1 MEKPAPWI
9 MTALTGEFTMPQRV
23 QYSDSIEPLVQFIED
38 TPPGEILD
46 LTLNKL
52 RAGIRTQTMLTA
64 SALAVTRS
72 TEMPPGHHG
81 GPLHPLAGLYA
92 VSKLVDRLEGEK
104 RFVPVLQH
112 VALTNKHI
120 HHPAM
125 GPYQLLEFAPEDA
138 GGAEATKA
146 AFLAAVN
153 RGEWNKADHLFQWLW
168 QNVPPIEAFD
178 LLMSVAIPKNFH
190 DDHYFMFPG
199 TMWRAFDKGVL
210 DKADLPVLMR
220 PVVRF
225 VTRSP
230 VAPNN
235 PMPSPLP
242 QIEALIEEHQLLKR
256 ILRQRS
262 GEDETAA
269 IGELGEALGAVNVF
283 ADIPV
288 MIAKALAEGLS
299 LEGAGE
305 ALSIGAASLFL
316 RSLGGNPMDVHLHTS
331 VNLRRYLLRLDG
343 LSLRNKLM
351 LLLTWQSGPEIR
363 STQTRMEPAPQP
375 DMAAVAALPP
385 RTQEELLDAI
395 THSIYNQPLT
405 DWSKVTNLGLMRAV
419 PEVKETVNLATQYM
433 KSGYDPEAFI
443 ARLAEIVCHDN
454 FTEMHA
460 FKHHQSI
467 VEEFHATHEPW
478 RWMHLVCGAQAAAIS
493 FGKNMTIYEE
503 YLELLHAA

>member
-1 MEKPAPWI
+1 
-9 MTALTGEFTMPQRV
+9 MPTPSRV
-23 QYSDSIEPLVQFIED
+23 VYPDTIEPLVQFIED
-38 TPPGEILD
+38 TPPAEIVDRALE
-46 LTLNKL
+46 KL
-52 RAGIRTQTMLTA
+52 RAGVATGTMLTA

-92 VSKLVDRLEGEK
+92 VSKTVERLEGEQ

-120 HHPAM
+120 NHPAM
-125 GPYQLLEFAPEDA
+125 GPYQLLEFAEEDA
-138 GGAEATKA
+138 GGLEAAKA
-146 AFLAAVN
+146 AFLAAVQ
-153 RGEWNKADHLFQWLW
+153 RGEWNKSDHLFQWIW
-168 QNVPPIEAFD
+168 KNAPPIEAFD
-178 LLMSVAIPKNFH
+178 MLMSVAIPKNFH

-199 TMWRAFDKGVL
+199 TVWRAFESGVL
-210 DKADLPVLMR
+210 DKALLPVVMR

-235 PMPSPLP
+235 PMPSPIP
-242 QIEALIEEHQLLKR
+242 EIEELIEEHQLLNR
-256 ILRQRS
+256 ILRQRT
-262 GEDETAA
+262 GEDETTA
-269 IGELGEALGAVNVF
+269 IGELGKAIGRVDVF
-283 ADIPV
+283 AEIPKL
-288 MIAKALAEGLS
+288 IAKALADGLS

-305 ALSIGAASLFL
+305 ALSIGAAGLFM

-331 VNLRRYLLRLDG
+331 INLRRWLLRLDG
-343 LSLRNKLM
+343 LSIRNKVL

-363 STQTRMEPAPQP
+363 STAGRMEWAPQP
-375 DMAAVAALPP
+375 DMAAVAASPP

-395 THSIYNQPLT
+395 TYSIYHQPPT
-405 DWSKVTNLGLMRAV
+405 DWSTVTNLGLMRAV
-419 PEVKETVNLATQYM
+419 PEVKETVNLATQYV
-433 KSGYDPEAFI
+433 KSSYDPQAFI
-443 ARLAEIVCHDN
+443 ARLAEIVCRDN

-460 FKHHQSI
+460 FKHHQAI
-467 VEEFHATHEPW
+467 VEEFYATHEPW

-493 FGKNMTIYEE
+493 FGKNMAVYEE